1 MAFNEELA
9 ALLEVVAARVDR
21 WTGHDA
27 WVYEPG
33 SPASIEV
40 ADTSQKRADGSPWG
54 DRPIQTAYA
63 YAQMATKFTVEMTR
77 CVVPLVRSGRPS
89 PGVESLTR
97 TSLEAGSV
105 AWWLLKEGLTVRQR
119 VCRLQL
125 LRRNSARELA
135 KSIKEVGEDPRTVG
149 GETVA
154 GLEAECRDLGLP
166 KFGKPKSGKK
176 GDELDGEI
184 RRTYTSRVKDFTDD
198 LGCQGAYSIYSGVA
212 HAELGGIW
220 RLFGPDPA
228 LVTLAGREPL
238 HLAGCSPRAT
248 HAAAN
253 YVLKSMMGPME
264 RIALLFGWSSAMAD
278 QYGDTVDLINRELA
292 RLEP

>member
-9 ALLEVVAARVDR
+9 ALLGEVAAQVDT
-21 WTGHDA
+21 WTGHDS

-33 SPASIEV
+33 SAAATEA
-40 ADTSQKRADGSPWG
+40 ADTSQTRADGSPWG
-54 DRPIQTAYA
+54 DRPIRTAYA
-63 YAQMATKFTVEMTR
+63 YAQMATKITVEMTR
-77 CVVPLVRSGRPS
+77 CVGTLVGSGRPS

-105 AWWLLKEGLTVRQR
+105 AWWLLEAGLSARQR
-119 VCRLQL
+119 VCRMQL

-135 KSIKEVGEDPRTVG
+135 KSISEVGEDPSTVG
-149 GETVA
+149 GDTVA
-154 GLEAECRDLGLP
+154 GVEAECLALRLP
-166 KFGKPKSGKK
+166 NFGRR
-176 GDELDGEI
+176 GDELDGEV
-184 RRTYTSRVKDFTDD
+184 RPNYTSRVRDLTDE

-220 RLFGPDPA
+220 RLFGPDPV
-228 LVTLAGREPL
+228 LVTLDEREHVHGASGNPK
-238 HLAGCSPRAT
+238 AT

-253 YVLKSMMGPME
+253 CVLKSMMGPVE
-264 RIALLFGWSSAMAD
+264 RIALLFGWSSTAFAD
-278 QYGDTVDLINRELA
+278 QYGDTVDHINRELA